1 MVDHSLPLD
10 DVGLPWTIRD
20 AGEED
25 VIEVARIEKAS
36 FSDPWS
42 AGEFTAVL
50 ASPHAIFLVACDASD
65 SIGGYV
71 VMMSVLDESEV
82 LNIAVDPSHR
92 GKSLGSILLDRSLE
106 EAERRGSQATFL
118 EVRESNEPAIRL
130 YRSRG
135 FEEVSRR
142 RGYYRSPVEDALV
155 LRRSSALMM

>member
-1 MVDHSLPLD
+1 M
-10 DVGLPWTIRD
+10 
-20 AGEED
+20 AGEGD
-25 VIEVARIEKAS
+25 VSEVARIEKVS

-42 AGEFTAVL
+42 ASEFSAVL

-65 SIGGYV
+65 AIGGYIV
-71 VMMSVLDESEV
+71 TMSVLDESEV
-82 LNIAVDPSHR
+82 LNIAVDPAHR
-92 GKSLGSILLDRSLE
+92 GKSLGAMLLDRSLDV
-106 EAERRGSQATFL
+106 AERRGSRSTFL

-155 LRRSSALMM
+155 LRRRSALMM